1 MATFDDDL
9 LSEEELD
16 NIDNDNQG
24 DDDVDE
30 SSPDNEEMKKSF
42 KISKKR
48 GRRAQWDAQHE
59 NDLQETT
66 CENEYFQNSFS
77 ELIRHRKK

>member
-30 SSPDNEEMKKSF
+30 SSPDNGEMKKSF

-48 GRRAQWDAQHE
+48 GRRAQ
-59 NDLQETT
+59 
-66 CENEYFQNSFS
+66 
-77 ELIRHRKK
+77 

>member
-30 SSPDNEEMKKSF
+30 SSADNEEMKKSF

-48 GRRAQWDAQHE
+48 GRRAQ
-59 NDLQETT
+59 
-66 CENEYFQNSFS
+66 
-77 ELIRHRKK
+77 